1 MTRILLG
8 VFAVVGLSACE
19 PSFVD
24 VTFDGVPKCEGDT
37 KLENEFVVK
46 IDGPKVSSFFR
57 VKGDGAPMTSKLVA
71 GKLYKMKAYKCAS
84 EPCEAEKNFF
94 HGADIQAPEGKTG
107 TVKLDL
113 TGAPACVA
121 PAPPPAPAEVDAGAP
136 AEAAPDVDGGAAK

>member
-24 VTFDGVPKCEGDT
+24 VTFDGVPKCGPDT
-37 KLENEFVVK
+37 KLENEIVVK

-71 GKLYKMKAYKCAS
+71 GKIYKMKAYKCAA
-84 EPCEAEKNFF
+84 EPCESEKNFF
-94 HGADIQAPEGKTG
+94 HGADLQAPEGKTG
-107 TVKLDL
+107 TVKLEL
-113 TGAPACVA
+113 PGASCVSS
-121 PAPPPAPAEVDAGAP
+121 APPPAPAVEDAGTPEVDAGP
-136 AEAAPDVDGGAAK
+136 AK